1 MASFSPDKQG
11 LFSCIA
17 KYVFGSRDHKLRSFQ
32 GFILELLFLQYINDI
47 PQAPSDSHTYLY
59 VHNASIFYQ
68 HKNISEIENVLN
80 KEFAN
85 VPEWFADNK
94 LLIHFGEDKTK
105 CTLFS

>member
-17 KYVFGSRDHKLRSFQ
+17 KYVFGSRDHKLRS
-32 GFILELLFLQYINDI
+32 LQYINDI